1 MLIYLSIIDSE
12 EEKDKF
18 EKIYEKYKKLMF
30 YIANQ
35 ILQDEQLSEDAV
47 HNAILKII
55 DNLDKIIEINSP
67 RTKGFIVIIVKRI
80 SINIY
85 NKRKREEISDIN
97 DESYKFNSLDLSIE
111 NIGEYSNLGEAL
123 RRLSEIDLQI
133 ILLKYSHGFSIKEI
147 SKILDIKE
155 VNLYKRNKRALN
167 KLKKILAEMEVLSNG
182 YKQIRYREIII

>member
-47 HNAILKII
+47 HNAFLKII

-97 DESYKFNSLDLSIE
+97 DEGYKFNSLDVSIE

-133 ILLKYSHGFSIKEI
+133 MLLKYSHGFSIKEI
-147 SKILDIKE
+147 SNILDIKE

-182 YKQIRYREIII
+182 